1 MTTTFIREVS
11 IRYRG
16 PRRKAGFDPIKS
28 ASGAAAF
35 IRRVLPDNVR
45 EHFITLHLDGA
56 HSVCGFYI
64 AATGTAVSCPVA
76 MREIFQ
82 PAIMAGAVAII
93 CAHNHPGNSVTPSE
107 EDRMVTTQLVN
118 AGHLLGIP
126 LLDHIIVTEGRHFSF
141 NEQNVLPRVERN

>member
-1 MTTTFIREVS
+1 MTITFIREVS

-16 PRRKAGFDPIKS
+16 PRRKASIDPIKS
-28 ASGAAAF
+28 ADGAAAF
-35 IRRVLPDNVR
+35 VRRVLPDNVR

-82 PAIMAGAVAII
+82 PAVMAGAVAII
-93 CAHNHPGNSVTPSE
+93 CAHNHPGNSVTPSA
-107 EDRMVTTQLVN
+107 EDRTVTAQLVN

-126 LLDHIIVTEGRHFSF
+126 LLDHIIVTEERHYSF
-141 NEQNVLPRVERN
+141 CEENALPHAQRT